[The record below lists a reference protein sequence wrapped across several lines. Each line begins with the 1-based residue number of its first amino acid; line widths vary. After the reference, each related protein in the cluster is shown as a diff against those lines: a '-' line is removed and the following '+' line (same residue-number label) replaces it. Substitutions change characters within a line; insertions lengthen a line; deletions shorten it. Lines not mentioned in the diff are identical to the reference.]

1 MNQYWMA
8 AEFAS
13 ILDRRSINYFR
24 RLVMIC
30 KQCGNEVAPNEK
42 FCGTCGAPND
52 AAFDQ
57 SSQPQYAQPA
67 QSAQPRYGQA
77 EQPQYGQPAQPQY
90 GQPAQPQ
97 YGQPVQPQY
106 GQPVQPQYGQYT
118 QDQLA
123 SSVLKFGILG
133 LVFSM
138 LIPLLG
144 IIFSSIA
151 MSKAKNYALV
161 YPLEGKAKTGR
172 ILGIVGLILSIV
184 TMVITFFYYVSAV

>member
-1 MNQYWMA
+1 
-8 AEFAS
+8 
-13 ILDRRSINYFR
+13 
-24 RLVMIC
+24 MIC
-30 KQCGNEVAPNEK
+30 RYCGNEMEPDAK
-42 FCGTCGAPND
+42 FCGVCGAVNEATINGQPIED
-52 AAFDQ
+52 TK
-57 SSQPQYAQPA
+57 PQYAQPT
-67 QSAQPRYGQA
+67 QSQYGQPV
-77 EQPQYGQPAQPQY
+77 QSQYGQPAQPQY
-90 GQPAQPQ
+90 GQSVQSQYGQPVQPQ

-106 GQPVQPQYGQYT
+106 GQPAQPQYGQYT

-151 MSKAKNYALV
+151 MSKAKNYALN